1 MTDKKKFI
9 IGSRG
14 SKLSLAYSGYVKN
27 LLIKFNPQ
35 FDNDSI
41 EFKIIKTSGDTFQ
54 NKKISDIGGKGV
66 FSKQIEDELLTSK
79 IDLAVHSLKDLPSK
93 MTDGLCVDAVVKRN
107 DPRDAFLSH
116 SQKSFKELKPWS
128 KIGTSSFRRQAQLNL
143 LRKDLEIVTMRG
155 NIDTRIS
162 KLKNKEYDAIVL
174 SLAGIQMLNL
184 RNEVKEV
191 FTIEQMLPAIG
202 QGAIALQC
210 KKDDQK
216 TLDIL
221 KTINHQ
227 ETYYCIQAER
237 ALLES
242 IGGDCDTAIGGLA
255 KLSNKKIYLKSEL
268 FSNDGKKKFEF
279 QSSGHFREA
288 KEIGHKVGKELL
300 KKAGSNFTTQG
311 NS

>member
-14 SKLSLAYSGYVKN
+14 SKLSLAYSNHVKN
-27 LLIKFNPQ
+27 LLIKSNSQ
-35 FDNDSI
+35 FDNSSI
-41 EFKIIKTSGDTFQ
+41 EIKIIKTSGDIFH
-54 NKKISDIGGKGV
+54 NKRISDIGGKGV
-66 FSKQIEDELLTSK
+66 FCKQIEEELLESK
-79 IDLAVHSLKDLPSK
+79 IDLAVHSLKDLPTK
-93 MTDGLCVDAVVKRN
+93 MTDGLCVNAVVKRN
-107 DPRDAFLSH
+107 DPRDAFLSY
-116 SQKSFKELKPWS
+116 SSKSFKKLKPQS
-128 KIGTSSFRRQAQLNL
+128 KIGTSSFRRHAQLNL
-143 LRKDLEIVTMRG
+143 LRNDLKIVTMRG
-155 NIDTRIS
+155 NIDTRIT

-184 RNEVKEV
+184 INQVKEV

-216 TLDIL
+216 TLNIL
-221 KTINHQ
+221 KVINDK

-237 ALLES
+237 ALLEA

-255 KLSNKKIYLKSEL
+255 KLSNDKISLKSEL

-279 QSSGHFREA
+279 QSSGHFRES
-288 KEIGHKVGKELL
+288 KKIGYKVGKELL
-300 KKAGSNFTTQG
+300 KKAGPDFITQG
-311 NS
+311 N